1 MSESHIPSEATFA
14 RWGFHDPSAAQRW
27 AGDSCVEH
35 LLDGDTP
42 TAATRAM
49 SRAADPDGALQGTV
63 RILGSDDGRE
73 HLESLLEAGDPR
85 LYSVLGMSSALS
97 DFLVR
102 HPAQWRIGQEV
113 EHTRE
118 GMRRHL
124 VGLKQDDMRVAYRGV
139 LAAIAADD
147 LTAESPATELK
158 DVSEKLAYLAGAA
171 LEAALAQAVLD
182 IEGAADIEFA
192 VIGLGKTGGRELNY
206 ISDVDVMYVVKPC
219 EDSGLTDTD
228 AISVGTKIAGL
239 VGQICSAPSP
249 AGALWPVDLGLRPEG
264 RDGPVVR
271 TIDSYRDYYENW
283 ADSWEFQ
290 ALLKARPIAGS
301 EELGASFI
309 EMISPLVWAAGER
322 DGFVAD
328 VRAMRTRVI
337 AGLRPDDADRNIK
350 LGAGGL
356 RDVEFTVQLLQLV
369 HGRVDASLRHRGT
382 LTALDALVDGG
393 YVSRTDG
400 ATFAASYSFLRAL
413 EHRAQ
418 LTRLKRTHHLPEGS
432 AARIVARSLALRDDK
447 ELNSAWKKTS
457 RTVRSLHESIFYRPI
472 LEAVSRISRDEL
484 RLTADS
490 ARIRLRALGYRDAAG
505 ALNHI
510 EALTKGVTRRAAI
523 QRQLLPVLLEW
534 FASEA
539 DPDAGLLNFRRVSD
553 TLGRTHWYLG
563 MLRDSGAAAASL
575 AHTLASGKYVPDMLN
590 RDPQAIAWLGD
601 KGALAPR
608 PQAHLSREVA
618 GAINRTSGGSAV
630 GAVRAVRRREV
641 LRSALACVAGKATV
655 QDVGEALSTAT
666 SVAIDAALMCC
677 EMEVAKL
684 RSLDDGLPI
693 RMAIIGM
700 GRLGGHELGFAS
712 DADVIFVHEATQDIS
727 PSEASKIA
735 SDVAIMVQKKLK
747 ETSAEPPVL
756 LDAALRPEGKRG
768 PMSRSLASYEK
779 YYAQWSDTWEAQ
791 ALLRARPVA
800 GDRALATRFIE
811 LADHTRYPSGGLD
824 DRAVRSIRLLK
835 ARMESERL
843 PRGVDGK
850 RHVKLGP
857 GGLSDIEWVV
867 QLATLRNA
875 HWVPGLKTPSTLE
888 ALDACAAHGVLDA
901 DAVRELREAWLVL
914 SNVRNAVTL
923 WQGKGGD
930 VLPSDERDVDG
941 VARLVGL
948 APGQPQEAEALIM
961 RTMRRT
967 RNLTE
972 DLFYS

>member
-1 MSESHIPSEATFA
+1 MSELSIPSEAMFA
-14 RWGFHDPSAAQRW
+14 RWGFHDPSAAKRW
-27 AGDSCVEH
+27 AADTCVEH
-35 LLDGDTP
+35 LVAGDAPTP
-42 TAATRAM
+42 ALSAM
-49 SRAADPDGALQGTV
+49 SQSPDPDGALQGAV
-63 RILGSDDGRE
+63 RILSTDEGRH
-73 HLESLLEAGDPR
+73 HLGELLKAGDPR
-85 LYSVLGMSSALS
+85 LYSVLGVSSALS

-102 HPAQWRIGQEV
+102 HPEQWRIGAEV
-113 EHTRE
+113 DHTND

-124 VGLKQDDMRVAYRGV
+124 VGLTQDDMRVAYRGI
-139 LAAIAADD
+139 LTAIAADD
-147 LTAESPATELK
+147 LTAESPASQLK

-171 LEAALAQAVLD
+171 LESALAHAVARVQ
-182 IEGAADIEFA
+182 GAADLDFA
-192 VIGLGKTGGRELNY
+192 IIGLGKTGGRELNY
-206 ISDVDVMYVVKPC
+206 ISDVDVMYVVQPRVG
-219 EDSGLTDTD
+219 SGLSDAD
-228 AISVGTKIAGL
+228 AIAAGSKIAGL
-239 VGQICSAPSP
+239 IGQICSAPSP

-271 TIDSYRDYYENW
+271 TIESYRDYYRNW
-283 ADSWEFQ
+283 AESWEFQ

-301 EELGASFI
+301 PELGAAFVDVV
-309 EMISPLVWAAGER
+309 SPMVWAAGER
-322 DGFVAD
+322 DGFVQD
-328 VRAMRTRVI
+328 VRAMRSRVI
-337 AGLRPDDADRNIK
+337 AGLSPDDADRNIK

-400 ATFAASYSFLRAL
+400 ATFAASYTFLRAL

-418 LTRLKRTHHLPEGS
+418 LTRLKRTHHLPIGDT
-432 AARIVARSLALRDDK
+432 ARIVARSLGLRDEK
-447 ELNSAWKKTS
+447 ALQAAWKKTS

-490 ARIRLRALGYRDAAG
+490 ARTRLRALGYRDAAG

-575 AHTLASGKYVPDMLN
+575 AHTLASGKFVPDMLN

-601 KGALAPR
+601 KGMLSPR
-608 PQAHLSREVA
+608 PPAHLSREMA
-618 GAINRTSGGSAV
+618 GAINRTTGSSAV

-641 LRSALACVAGKATV
+641 LRSALACVAGKASV
-655 QDVGEALSTAT
+655 LDVGEALSSST
-666 SVAIDAALMCC
+666 SIAIDAALMCC

-684 RSLDDGLPI
+684 RGLDDGLPI
-693 RMAIIGM
+693 RMSIIGM

-712 DADVIFVHEATQDIS
+712 DADVIFVHEATQDVS
-727 PSEASKIA
+727 PSEASKMA

-768 PMSRSLASYEK
+768 PMSRSLVSYEK

-800 GDRALATRFIE
+800 GDRSLATRFIE
-811 LADHTRYPSGGLD
+811 LADKTRYPSGGLD
-824 DRAVRSIRLLK
+824 ERGVRSIRLLK

-843 PRGVDGK
+843 PRGVDGR

-875 HWVPGLKTPSTLE
+875 HWASGLRTPSTLE
-888 ALDACAAHGVLDA
+888 ALGACETHGVLEGA
-901 DAVRELREAWLVL
+901 AVRELREAWLVL
-914 SNVRNAVTL
+914 SNARNAVTL

-930 VLPSDERDVDG
+930 VLPGDERDVDG
-941 VARLVGL
+941 VARLMGL
-948 APGQPQEAEALIM
+948 AAGQPHEAEALIM